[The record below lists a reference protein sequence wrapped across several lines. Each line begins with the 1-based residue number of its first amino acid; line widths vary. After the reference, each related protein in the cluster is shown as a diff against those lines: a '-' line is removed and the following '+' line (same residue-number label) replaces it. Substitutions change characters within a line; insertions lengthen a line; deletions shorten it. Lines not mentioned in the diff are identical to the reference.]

1 MSIKAR
7 LAALEKRIAAAEA
20 QAASDKPFLI
30 TFSIMTVVSEDDERF
45 YTWQVTDTP
54 GAIDSPRL
62 TYGGAVTFYA
72 ANQAQ
77 FQELREQYQAERG
90 DKSLLV
96 TY

>member
-20 QAASDKPFLI
+20 QAAADKPFRI

-45 YTWQVTDTP
+45 YSWQVTDMS

-77 FQELREQYQAERG
+77 FKELREQYQAEH
-90 DKSLLV
+90 DAKSLLV
-96 TY
+96 AY